1 MRPSAIRAWL
11 RGASAR
17 GQNRNQRVDPER
29 RRLTYSLLLSL
40 MIHALLLRV
49 LFDGQGWIR
58 GFGFAWR
65 VPAFDSRVLSV
76 VLAPPETAVHA
87 AITPIVEPAE
97 QARVGQPLASGPV
110 MTPSGSTAIP
120 GSFVASIVP
129 RAGPSAEAQPGMDA
143 PPATNAQPIPDVRPV
158 TVAKPKTAIQP
169 RTHAS
174 KAGATPGAVAAKS
187 HRRPRQSGESGLPR
201 GLPPP
206 DVVALERADE
216 PTWSVPVT
224 PAMPTPAIEPS
235 SSVASPETAASSVRE
250 ADGPARTENAPDAS
264 EAAVEPTKP
273 EVSAQDSAI
282 QERQEVPAQE
292 AIRENAGAET
302 ALESRPEETARQ
314 AAAEQETQRQ
324 EVARQEAARPETAQL
339 EAERQEAARQA
350 AAQQE
355 AAQQEAQRQEA
366 ARQAAAVQEAQRQEV
381 ARQEAARA
389 ESARLE
395 AERQDAAWQAA
406 AQQEAQRQEVAR
418 QEAARAESARLEAER
433 QEAARQAAAQR
444 QEIARQEEAREER
457 LRAIG
462 RQLDEEAA
470 RREAASNARLPS
482 TLPLSLSL
490 ARRVKL
496 WGRYHANP
504 ELVRYAEAWARK
516 IQANTP
522 VETVREIAKQP
533 HTAPL
538 VTVAIRS
545 DGSVESVTIEVS
557 SGATQVDETLRRIV
571 DGQKPYQAFEP
582 ELAREFDVIEIRR
595 TWHFGSAVQLD

>member
-129 RAGPSAEAQPGMDA
+129 RAGPSAEVQPGTDA

-302 ALESRPEETARQ
+302 ALESRPEEAARQ

-324 EVARQEAARPETAQL
+324 EVARQEAARAETAQL

-366 ARQAAAVQEAQRQEV
+366 ARQAAAV
-381 ARQEAARA
+381 
-389 ESARLE
+389 
-395 AERQDAAWQAA
+395 
-406 AQQEAQRQEVAR
+406 QEAQRQEVAR

-545 DGSVESVTIEVS
+545 DGSLESVTIEVS